1 MSDEKSLSDGG
12 AELNQMTNSGDEVNP
27 SAGLQSSSDP
37 MDTIAQL
44 LMENEDG
51 EETLEGSGSLSKEDG
66 NDIQPV
72 QTGDGSDPEGPDTGD
87 TSEEQGGDSEPERLA
102 DLVDKLG
109 TNYKT
114 VYDNMKVSVGDGAE
128 VTLGEL
134 KDGYKSQRELLGEA
148 VASREALSAERQSMA
163 RERQVME
170 LLLPHAENLPD
181 GVKEQVK
188 QQYEEGIHRETSK
201 LHAALPELRDQ
212 NNFTAFREGVVE
224 HMGQF
229 GFQAGELNISDH
241 RFLLFIKQ
249 AMDDAKFI
257 KQLSEVKPVAKPQ
270 KRTTKQ
276 ATKPNGRA
284 DGRNTNNAYQRDQQ
298 LDQIARLLGD

>member
-12 AELNQMTNSGDEVNP
+12 AELNQMTNSGREENP
-27 SAGLQSSSDP
+27 SNGLQSSSDP
-37 MDTIAQL
+37 MDTITQL
-44 LMENEDG
+44 LMENDDG
-51 EETLEGSGSLSKEDG
+51 EENFEGSGTLKSNGDG
-66 NDIQPV
+66 VQPV
-72 QTGDGSDPEGPDTGD
+72 QTGDGADAAGADTGD
-87 TSEEQGGDSEPERLA
+87 APEEQGSDSEPERLA
-102 DLVDKLG
+102 DLVEKLG

-114 VYDNMKVSVGDGAE
+114 VYDNMKVLVGDGQE

-170 LLLPHAENLPD
+170 LLLPHAENLPQE
-181 GVKEQVK
+181 VKDQVK

-229 GFQAGELNISDH
+229 GFQPGELNISDH

-284 DGRNTNNAYQRDQQ
+284 DSQHGHNAYQREQQ